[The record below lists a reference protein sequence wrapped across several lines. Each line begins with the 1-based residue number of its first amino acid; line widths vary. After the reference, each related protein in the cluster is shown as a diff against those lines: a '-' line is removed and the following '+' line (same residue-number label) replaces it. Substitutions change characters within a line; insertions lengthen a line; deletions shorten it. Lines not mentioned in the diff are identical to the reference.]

1 MSDQETTPQDNI
13 NEDKMEVQVEKEITS
28 AENAPDDNSTQ
39 NVEKVQLEGIG
50 MTIFDILKY
59 TK

>member
-1 MSDQETTPQDNI
+1 
-13 NEDKMEVQVEKEITS
+13 MEVPVEKEITS

-50 MTIFDILKY
+50 MTIFD
-59 TK
+59 